1 MKQGAGAV
9 SLKAGQMKRNY
20 ILIISFLW
28 LSNSGFAQSDIPVG
42 SWRTHNSYNSLVAIS
57 NGSGNIYAASS
68 TALFAFNPGNQ
79 EVKSITSL
87 SGLNDTDIT
96 TIDYSI
102 DAAKLIIAYRNGN
115 IDILQNN
122 QIINFSALLD
132 AEINGSKEIHQIYN
146 YQQQSYLS
154 TDFGV
159 MIIDL
164 EKMQVKETYF
174 ELGPTGQEIIVYNA
188 VIASDSLYLATELG
202 VMRGSLQDNLK
213 DFNQWEFFG
222 PADGLPNTI
231 TKVILVT
238 PTGLLTAIDNAGI
251 FEYDGNSWQNKN
263 LLSQSLFKH
272 GSQQSN
278 NTLLTTTDTVYQYS
292 SGSAAPVA
300 TNIGQQPNAALYNSN
315 KIWIADGKNGLVN
328 TKDDIS
334 IYPNGPYSSEIVNLY
349 TYQDKVVAIPPAYDN
364 NFQPLRNKDG
374 FFIFEDGS
382 WENFNN
388 TGYPHT
394 SLIPEFYDVTG
405 AAYSNTDES
414 LYLSSFGYGLLRT
427 NSETSTIINDSNSPL
442 VNVNPPGNNV
452 LVSTIDTQGNEV
464 SAINFSALQ
473 SLQINKAGTSDWQS
487 FSPSSPTEYATQ
499 IINLGNGVY
508 WMKLASSFGGGIKIY
523 DAINT
528 RELYLTVN
536 NGALPA
542 NEVYD
547 LALDREGK
555 MWVATKKG
563 IVYFH
568 QAAFIFDN
576 GTVDP
581 VFPIFEGQ
589 ILFKGEKISALAID
603 GGNRVWMGTT
613 AGLWLFAND
622 GQTEILQFTAGTDP
636 IPANDI
642 LNIAIN
648 QANGEIFIATSKGLI
663 SYRGTSSA
671 AGKLDEV
678 KIFPNPVIISRNDI
692 VTIEGVPENANL
704 WITDSSGRLIFKT
717 QANGNTAV
725 WQGLAGNQSLSSGV
739 YFVFIANEDGS
750 EKQVGKIALIN

>member
-1 MKQGAGAV
+1 MKHGAVGV
-9 SLKAGQMKRNY
+9 SLKACRMMRNSV
-20 ILIISFLW
+20 LIISILW
-28 LSNSGFAQSDIPVG
+28 LSSGVFAQSDIPVG

-57 NGSGNIYAASS
+57 NGPASIYAASG
-68 TALFAFNPGNQ
+68 TALFAYNPASQ
-79 EVKSITSL
+79 ELTSITSL

-96 TIDYSI
+96 TIDYSNEA
-102 DAAKLIIAYRNGN
+102 DKLIIAYRNGN

-122 QIINFSALLD
+122 QIINFPDLLN

-164 EKMQVKETYF
+164 NEMQVKETYF
-174 ELGPTGQEIIVYNA
+174 ELGPSGQEIVVYNA
-188 VIASDSLYLATELG
+188 VIATDSLYLATELG

-213 DFNQWEFFG
+213 DFNQWQFFD

-231 TKVILVT
+231 TKVILAT

-263 LLSQSLFKH
+263 LLSLSLFKH
-272 GSQQSN
+272 GNQQDN

-292 SGSAAPVA
+292 AGSIVPVV
-300 TNIGQQPNAALYNSN
+300 TNIGKQPQASLYNGN

-328 TKDDIS
+328 TAEDIS
-334 IYPNGPYSSEIVNLY
+334 IYPNGPFSSEIVNLY
-349 TYQDKVVAIPPAYDN
+349 SYQNKVIAMPAAYDN
-364 NFQPLRNKDG
+364 SFQPLRNEDG
-374 FFIFEDGS
+374 FFIFEGGT

-394 SLIPEFYDVTG
+394 SFIPEFYDVTG
-405 AAYSNTDES
+405 ATYSNSNES
-414 LYLSSFGYGLLRT
+414 LYLSSFGYGLLQM
-427 NSETSTIINDSNSPL
+427 NSQASFIINDSNSPL
-442 VNVNPPGNNV
+442 VNVNPPENNV
-452 LVSTIDTQGNEV
+452 LVSALDSEGSEV
-464 SAINFSALQ
+464 SVVNFSALQ
-473 SLQINKAGTSDWQS
+473 PLQINNAGTSNWQS
-487 FSPSSPTEYATQ
+487 FSPTPPTEYATE
-499 IINLGNGVY
+499 IINLGNGIY
-508 WMKLASSFGGGIKIY
+508 WMKVASAFGGGIKVY
-523 DAINT
+523 DALNT

-536 NGALPA
+536 NGSLPA

-563 IVYFH
+563 VVYFH
-568 QAAFIFDN
+568 QAAYIFDN

-589 ILFKGEKISALAID
+589 ILFKGEKITAIAID

-622 GQTEILQFTAGTDP
+622 GQTEILHFMADTDP
-636 IPANDI
+636 IPSNDI
-642 LNIAIN
+642 HKISIN
-648 QANGEIFIATSKGLI
+648 QSNGEVFVATTKGLV
-663 SYRGTSSA
+663 SYRGTSTT

-678 KIFPNPVIISRNDI
+678 KIFPNPVITAQNDI
-692 VTIEGVPENANL
+692 VTIEGVPENANVR
-704 WITDSSGRLIFKT
+704 ITDSSGRLIYQT

-725 WQGLAGNQSLSSGV
+725 WQGLASNQSLSSGV
-739 YFVFIANEDGS
+739 YFVFIANDDGS

>member
-1 MKQGAGAV
+1 MKQGAEVV
-9 SLKAGQMKRNY
+9 SLKACQMMRNY

-300 TNIGQQPNAALYNSN
+300 TNIGQQPYAALYNSN